1 MLCDKVI
8 AKEMRHASLS
18 VGNQRF
24 LLGEFELES
33 LTQELA
39 DLALNLLCFDLWSA
53 EAEQIP
59 VGDGACRRFPGS
71 AGPASAGPNPAYS
84 WVGRQRVTRVG
95 TFPTAPRRTTR
106 DRFPYHVALQWPVS
120 CVLVRRSGRNGS
132 RCGISGTPL
141 AFCG

>member
-53 EAEQIP
+53 EAEQE
-59 VGDGACRRFPGS
+59 VG
-71 AGPASAGPNPAYS
+71 
-84 WVGRQRVTRVG
+84 
-95 TFPTAPRRTTR
+95 
-106 DRFPYHVALQWPVS
+106 
-120 CVLVRRSGRNGS
+120 
-132 RCGISGTPL
+132 
-141 AFCG
+141 